1 MRDTSPINVTDM
13 DSNNLTHIENES
25 SPDLIGDFVNKLETM
40 VASSNLKDRIEH
52 NLDEVRD

>member
-1 MRDTSPINVTDM
+1 M

-25 SPDLIGDFVNKLETM
+25 SPDLIGDFVNKIETM
-40 VASSNLKDRIEH
+40 VASSNLKDRIEY